1 MIKVLKILGLSVLAL
16 IGLWLIAALFAP
28 NSYHVERDI
37 VVNRPVSEV
46 YDYARF
52 LKNQDDY
59 SVWARI
65 DPKMK
70 RHFRGTDGKVGFV
83 SGWDSENDQAGAG
96 EQEIVKMDSL
106 NRVDYALR
114 FTRPF
119 ESEMNAF
126 MTFEPIGPN
135 QTRVGWGASGDM
147 AYPMNA
153 MMLFMDMEDMIGEDY
168 SQGLQN
174 LRERLENATPR

>member
-1 MIKVLKILGLSVLAL
+1 MIKVLKILGISLLVL

-52 LKNQDDY
+52 LKNQDEY
-59 SVWARI
+59 SVWTDI

-70 RHFRGTDGKVGFV
+70 RHFRGTDGTVGFV
-83 SGWDSENDQAGAG
+83 SGWDSENDEAGAG

-106 NRVDYALR
+106 NRIDYALR
-114 FTRPF
+114 FSRPF
-119 ESEMNAF
+119 ESQMNAF
-126 MTFEPIGPN
+126 MAFEAIGPD
-135 QTRVGWGASGDM
+135 QTKVRWGAFGDIP
-147 AYPMNA
+147 YPMNA
-153 MMLFMDMEDMIGEDY
+153 MALLMDMEDMIGDDY
-168 SQGLQN
+168 AQGLKRMRDN
-174 LRERLENATPR
+174 LEGQSTP